1 MQLHLEAE
9 LMEEVVAEALRH
21 VNRLSAQHTIQV
33 RQSEDFIL
41 AKMDSRLIIQVVI
54 NLVDNAIKYTP
65 PGSTIDISVTKHDG
79 MVEVSVAD
87 DGPGIPGET
96 KQRVFDMFYT
106 INNGI
111 ADSRRSLGLGLALCK
126 AIVAAHGGTITVEN
140 NMPKGTVFRF
150 TLPAEEANLHE

>member
-1 MQLHLEAE
+1 M
-9 LMEEVVAEALRH
+9 
-21 VNRLSAQHTIQV
+21 
-33 RQSEDFIL
+33 
-41 AKMDSRLIIQVVI
+41 
-54 NLVDNAIKYTP
+54 
-65 PGSTIDISVTKHDG
+65 
-79 MVEVSVAD
+79 AD
-87 DGPGIPGET
+87 DGPGIPDET